1 MNASEYIKIYT
12 GSFVITKLIISRLE
26 EIGISP
32 VIKDETES
40 GRLAGFG
47 AAIPGSQELYVHED
61 ELDKAVPLVEEVRS
75 GMTA

>member
-1 MNASEYIKIYT
+1 MESHYTRIYT
-12 GSFVITKLIISRLE
+12 GSMVIVQLLSSKLQ

-47 AAIPGSQELYVHED
+47 SAIPGSQEIYVHEN
-61 ELDKAVPLVEEVRS
+61 ELDKAVPVVQAALAEME
-75 GMTA
+75 A